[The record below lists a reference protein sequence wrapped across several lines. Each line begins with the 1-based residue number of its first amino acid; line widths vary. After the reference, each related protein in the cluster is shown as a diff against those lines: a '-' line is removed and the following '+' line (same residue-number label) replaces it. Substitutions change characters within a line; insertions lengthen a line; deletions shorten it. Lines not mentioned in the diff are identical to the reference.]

1 MSLELL
7 LPAAFTAGFFGSTHC
22 LAMCGAVVILLEGE
36 QRMNFGGLPRRLVY
50 NSGRLLFYCLL
61 GAVAGAT
68 GGLLTGGIDAGL
80 LLLRVLAALLVAAL
94 GLTLLFDWRGLTFL
108 ENAGAVLWRGLS
120 PLARHVLP
128 IISPARGL
136 AAGFLWGALPC
147 GLVYSAVALAATSGS
162 AASGGLVMLV
172 FGAGTLPAL
181 LVAGT
186 SAATLN
192 RWKRRHGLRRV
203 AGAVLLA
210 LGLLALVLPALHAGA
225 GGRGRQDNHGSAVAS
240 DARWVLH
247 AAHRRYSCDTGHRA
261 GAVLPAVPVCPY
273 G

>member
-1 MSLELL
+1 MNPELL
-7 LPAAFTAGFFGSTHC
+7 LPAAFAAGFFGSTHC
-22 LAMCGAVVILLEGE
+22 LAMCGAVVVLLEGE
-36 QRMNFGGLPRRLVY
+36 QRTNYSGLSRRFVY

-61 GAVAGAT
+61 GVAAGAT
-68 GGLLTGGIDAGL
+68 GGLLTSGIDAGL
-80 LLLRVLAALLVAAL
+80 FLLRVLAALLVAAL
-94 GLTLLFDWRGLTFL
+94 GLTLLLDWRGLSFL

-128 IISPARGL
+128 ITSPARAL

-181 LVAGT
+181 LLAGT

-192 RWKRRHGLRRV
+192 RWKRRRGLRRV

-210 LGLLALVLPALHAGA
+210 LGLLALALPALHGGA
-225 GGRGRQDNHGSAVAS
+225 DGNGRHDSHGSAVAI
-240 DARWVLH
+240 DAQWVPW
-247 AAHRRYSCDTGHRA
+247 AAQGRHSRNAGHRT
-261 GAVLPAVPVCPY
+261 GAALPSILMRHY